1 MSTFF
6 GVVAPSTRTSFVIQ
20 TRSGRQ
26 QYFIMLIRTPQ
37 AGCAHCVAR
46 ICNTNTD
53 LSNRPPSLVRG
64 IVKVVTA
71 VANGDLKQNLTVKS
85 MGEVAALAETS
96 NNMTDT
102 LAIFADQ
109 VTSVAREVNV
119 RILACAF
126 KEDQLREIAKEILVE
141 IDLPPEVIKH
151 SAKRRA

>member
-1 MSTFF
+1 M
-6 GVVAPSTRTSFVIQ
+6 G
-20 TRSGRQ
+20 
-26 QYFIMLIRTPQ
+26 
-37 AGCAHCVAR
+37 
-46 ICNTNTD
+46 
-53 LSNRPPSLVRG
+53 G

-85 MGEVAALAETS
+85 MGEVAALAETI

-119 RILACAF
+119 RILACEF

-141 IDLPPEVIKH
+141 IDLPPEVIKTLREE
-151 SAKRRA
+151 ARVIARRQRAT

>member
-1 MSTFF
+1 M
-6 GVVAPSTRTSFVIQ
+6 
-20 TRSGRQ
+20 
-26 QYFIMLIRTPQ
+26 
-37 AGCAHCVAR
+37 
-46 ICNTNTD
+46 
-53 LSNRPPSLVRG
+53 RG

-102 LAIFADQ
+102 PAIFADE